1 MHITIV
7 IILMFITSIAIA
19 IIIMIL
25 LLLLLLFIY
34 FINRVRIP
42 AYSGPHFPTFGLNTE
57 RDTLY
62 LSVFS
67 PNAGNCGPE

>member
-19 IIIMIL
+19 IIIMI